1 MKLSKPDSSHGWSI
15 IPEGEHECIWMNA
28 GVLPFQLCDHAF
40 ACESCPID
48 ANLRIAPALHE
59 QAIEPTHEII
69 HVGSVELELTRKA
82 AAMYYDAL
90 QTSPEESDRC
100 NVEVPRRRTT
110 EERVIHDLLRPY
122 TEFSFRTALK
132 YSKHHLWID
141 TKEENVFRVGIDDF
155 FATLLTQ
162 RYRVILP
169 SQGSKMK
176 IGDAVAWI
184 QMNGS
189 LMKIPSPLAGEVS
202 SRNGQ
207 LIASQHLL
215 HDSPYED
222 GWLVEIRTDN
232 GHSPVEKLIPS
243 VFMRLRFLYDAKK
256 LHQHLLAAL
265 KKNPEPIGASMLDGG
280 MPVRSIE
287 EGLGVHAYVKIVK
300 AVLGVE

>member
-1 MKLSKPDSSHGWSI
+1 MKQHKPDSSHGWSI

-28 GVLPFQLCDHAF
+28 GVLPFQLCDRAF

-48 ANLRIAPALHE
+48 ADLRIAPALHE
-59 QAIEPTHEII
+59 QLQAPAHETI
-69 HVGSVELELTRKA
+69 HVENIQSEMIRKA

-90 QTSPEESDRC
+90 HSPPEKYGQSQVDA
-100 NVEVPRRRTT
+100 PPTHST
-110 EERVIHDLLRPY
+110 EKSIMHDLLRPY
-122 TEFSFRTALK
+122 TEFSFRPALK

-141 TKEENVFRVGIDDF
+141 TKNENVFRVGIDDF

-162 RYRVILP
+162 RYRIILP
-169 SQGSKMK
+169 AQGAKMK

-189 LMKIPSPLAGEVS
+189 LIKIPSPLAGEVTN
-202 SRNGQ
+202 RNGQ

-215 HDSPYED
+215 HDSPYEE
-222 GWLVEIRTDN
+222 GWLVEVRTDN
-232 GHSPVEKLIPS
+232 GHSPIEKLIPS

-256 LHQHLLAAL
+256 FHQHLLAAL
-265 KKNPEPIGASMLDGG
+265 KKNPEPIGNSMLDGG

-287 EGLGVHAYVKIVK
+287 EGLGVHAYVKIVRE
-300 AVLGVE
+300 VLGIE